1 MAGSIPV
8 GSLVT
13 DIKLNGS
20 QPVKTLKELKQAVS
34 GATSAWKA
42 QEAVLK
48 SAGQATE
55 AAKAK
60 YNGLS
65 EAVQKQRQY
74 IDGLMNKQK
83 DLKKVQAEA
92 DQTTEKGKQAYKNA
106 TEEIQKNAAQT
117 LRATTRLESL
127 TKQQEKAKSSLNYY
141 KSGLADAQK
150 TLKQTQAVTKSYVDR
165 LKAEGKGYESA
176 KARLS
181 GYRSSLQNLT
191 KQQKIQEQEL
201 SRIASE
207 TGKSSSAYKRQ
218 QVRVNETATSIA
230 KLNTKVKST
239 QKEVNRLSPNGF
251 NKIANGAKRVTT
263 AADKMKSGLKGAWE
277 HVKTGA
283 TAAAA
288 GIGAVGAAAIS
299 GAKKAGN
306 LEQSY
311 KEITNLAVTG
321 GEKQKEAVKAVAEM
335 QKQGRDMSIQY
346 GKSQQDIAEAYEELI
361 KRGYTTKQALGAMR
375 TELQGSVASGDDFSD
390 VVKVSSTVLESFGMR
405 AKSTAQMT
413 SNTKRA
419 VNELAYAADM
429 TSTGFKDLGY
439 GMSYVGSSAHQAGFS
454 LSETAS
460 AMGILSNNGLEASKA
475 GTGLNQVINRLSD
488 ATGKLVKGDKKN
500 VLAKLGIT
508 PKEITT
514 SKGQLKSMGDVFGV
528 LEKHMKG
535 MTKVQKINIMK
546 SLFGVNGEQAGLI
559 LAKYNKQLDSL
570 SKKTLT
576 AGKNGKYVA
585 DLASKNSQTA
595 KMQMARLKEAGE
607 AFTMTLGAKMLPAIN
622 KAGDE
627 LVVFLTKSKDGK
639 KLTKDFAS
647 GVEALSNGLVK
658 MIEWIAHHRTETKL
672 IAAGFG
678 AAYGAVKLAGMVQ
691 WLNKTRLAFSGLKVG
706 THLINGF
713 KHLGSAAKISGK
725 LIKATGKGI
734 AFAGKTMGKSFV
746 NQLGL
751 IGKGIKGLGSIALK
765 AVKGIGGQFA
775 SAGKFLGSEISK
787 GFKASVKIG
796 RGLFTQ
802 KGGAG
807 IFNGALQSAKSAGGF
822 KNLTAAGKV
831 GTAAAGV
838 GVAVD
843 AATSIAKGIKDKVGS
858 RKQYEDIGTGAG
870 KAIGGGI
877 GLWFGGPLGAAVGAK
892 IGGVVGKWGGDAV
905 KSFQNG
911 WNKKKPPKNF
921 WSLENLGWSTHD
933 MFNKIGKW
941 GGQVGKKFGQSLNK
955 GKSFVKKNSKELAL
969 TAVNP
974 IVGIPALL
982 YKNNPK
988 FRKWANGVAK
998 NFKQGFNSAK
1008 KSVSNF
1014 NKSVSKNVGNFNK
1027 FVGKKYK
1034 QITSG
1039 IGKTFKKGWD
1049 AAYKHASKGTKQIM
1063 RSTEKFAK
1071 NYVKTQKK
1079 ANSETAKNFGSFS
1092 KRLKKNHG
1100 NLFKTLSQTAKTQ
1113 LKIEQKR
1120 WSSNWK
1126 NIKTTAAGIWKG
1138 LRTNASDMYAKLNK
1152 STHGGLGKVF
1162 DGFKDFGKNIGK
1174 FWSDLW
1180 KGITKTFD
1188 DTVKGL
1194 QDAAGNVQKF
1204 FTGKL
1209 KVGNIHLA
1217 GGTDWRRRYGV
1228 PAIVNDAPG
1237 NNYREGLITNGKVV
1251 PFPAKRNLPIWL
1263 MPDQDIINGN
1273 DMSKMFGHF
1282 ANGTVDVKNFSDN
1295 DLKKLV
1301 VTTNKLANDQ
1311 IKLYKDE
1318 IKKRN
1323 KRYRDHKDHRDK
1335 LDRKRDHKTNLT
1347 KEERAKAAARAKKDQ
1362 EQLKKL
1368 GDRISSALKHKK
1380 GTEARRL
1387 TAEFNK
1393 LTKKY
1398 SADKKASKKPNP
1410 HAGKVLVDQGLLIG
1424 AKSRIGHSVYID
1436 KKLFKRLIANLNKK
1450 TKKKSTRKKT
1460 TTRRRK
1466 TTSTRR
1472 RSYRVFEPRITARSS
1487 AGASVVGVSSLKGL
1501 KSKAVK
1507 VSVKTSGNKA
1517 LASLAKSI
1525 SKIKGGKHKVT
1536 VKSSGTKSLN
1546 KLYKATKKIKGK
1558 THKVKVKSSGT
1569 KGLKSLQRNVT
1580 SVHKR
1585 IDSLAKAAKKDK
1597 FGASIAKQA
1606 ENAVKVLKG
1615 KGNFAKQFNSMVKK
1629 FEKDLKAMVKTAQKE
1644 FKSMWSNMEH
1654 SSKTS
1659 QSSMLHSLSSFS
1671 KKFKHDWSSLQSGV
1685 YKSFSHFWTNMRSAA
1700 GRGVNNVIRILNSA
1714 IGKIDSVISDFGGS
1728 KTAVSKSSL
1737 VHYASGTDANGR
1749 LMQDT
1754 LAIVNDAK
1762 SGPRQEA
1769 IVTDQNDVILPKG
1782 NDVPVMLRKG
1792 WGVLNGAQTQRLGL
1806 PHYADGT
1813 GLSLKKLYDI
1823 AKHNWNN
1830 PTKTGNSM
1838 FSAVS
1843 GLTGAI
1849 KELASGMRSKSK
1861 DQGVTWWSQLW
1872 KMVEDKVDDDDLG
1885 PASGL
1890 LKAVEKYGEGHR
1902 YVWGAGGPTTFDCS
1916 GLVMYALK
1924 HAYGIDYPHFSGAQ
1938 YALTQHISKSQAKSG
1953 DLVFWGHGGSEH
1965 VGVYAGGSK
1974 YYSAESPSQGIHMN
1988 TLSSVVGYGSPLF
2001 GRVKG
2006 LKQDDESKDVKVKA
2020 NSSLQK
2026 HIKEQVGQG
2035 FWRTVQKIADKY
2047 GESSIPGTAT
2057 PKQARQVIQRAMEIA
2072 GVHGQNWVNGLAT
2085 IAQHESGFRDIV
2097 NTWDSNAKAGTPSAG
2112 WFQMIEPTFKA
2123 NAKPGYSK
2131 WRNPL
2136 DQAISAIRYIQRK
2149 YGGIAN
2155 VPGLVSMRH
2164 GGAYKGY
2171 ANGGIATKASIFGEA
2186 GPEMAIPLIPSKS
2199 TRAWELIGKAI
2210 AILSGQ
2216 SGFNLNQ
2223 QQVVDTKE
2231 KKEEHDFRE
2240 SVLFL
2245 LQQLVGK
2252 SDVAKITLQTP
2263 QGRTLWQVV
2272 EPFAKEEN
2280 KKEIMRLKRGLSG
2293 RR

>member
-13 DIKLNGS
+13 DVKLNGS
-20 QPVKTLKELKQAVS
+20 QPVTTLKELKQAVS

-48 SAGQATE
+48 SAGKQTE

-60 YNGLS
+60 YAGLTETVKNQRKYI
-65 EAVQKQRQY
+65 EA
-74 IDGLMNKQK
+74 LAEKQK
-83 DLKKVQAEA
+83 NLKKVQAEA
-92 DQTTEKGKQAYKNA
+92 DRTTEKGKQAYKNA

-127 TKQQEKAKSSLNYY
+127 TKQQEKARSSLNYY
-141 KSGLADAQK
+141 KSGLAEAQK
-150 TLKQTQAVTKSYVDR
+150 SLKQTQAVTKSYVER

-176 KARLS
+176 KVKLS
-181 GYRSSLQNLT
+181 GYKSSLENLN
-191 KQQKIQEQEL
+191 KQQKVQEQEL

-207 TGKSSSAYKRQ
+207 SGKSSDAYKRQ

-230 KLNTKVKST
+230 NLNTKIKSS
-239 QKEVNRLSPNGF
+239 QKEVNKLNPNGF

-263 AADKMKSGLKGAWE
+263 AADKMKAGLKGAWE

-288 GIGAVGAAAIS
+288 GIGAVSAAAIS

-639 KLTKDFAS
+639 KLTKDFAN

-713 KHLGSAAKISGK
+713 KHLGSVAKISGK

-746 NQLGL
+746 KQLGL

-822 KNLTAAGKV
+822 KNLTTAGKV

-843 AATSIAKGIKDKVGS
+843 AATSIVKGIKDKVGS

-892 IGGVVGKWGGDAV
+892 IGGIVGKWGGDAV

-933 MFNKIGKW
+933 TFNKIGKW
-941 GGQVGKKFGQSLNK
+941 GSDVGKKFGQSLSK
-955 GKSFVKKNSKELAL
+955 GKSWVKKNSKELAL

-974 IVGIPALL
+974 IAGIPTLL

-988 FRKWANGVAK
+988 FRKWANGIAKNIKGGLNKAKKSITGFKNSVNK
-998 NFKQGFNSAK
+998 NFKKA
-1008 KSVSNF
+1008 
-1014 NKSVSKNVGNFNK
+1014 
-1027 FVGKKYK
+1027 
-1034 QITSG
+1034 
-1039 IGKTFKKGWD
+1039 WD
-1049 AAYKHASKGTKQIM
+1049 SAYKHASKGTKQIM
-1063 RSTEKFAK
+1063 HSTEKFAK
-1071 NYVKTQKK
+1071 NYVKINKK
-1079 ANSETAKNFGSFS
+1079 ANSETVKNFSSFG

-1100 NLFKTLSQTAKTQ
+1100 DLFKTIGQTAKKQ
-1113 LKIEQKR
+1113 LAIEKKR

-1126 NIKTTAAGIWKG
+1126 NIRSTAQGIWKG
-1138 LRTNASDMYAKLNK
+1138 LNHNASDMYKKLNTA
-1152 STHGGLGKVF
+1152 THGGLGKVLS
-1162 DGFKDFGKNIGK
+1162 GFKSFGKGIK
-1174 FWSDLW
+1174 DFWNGLW

-1188 DTVKGL
+1188 DTVKNL
-1194 QDAAGNVQKF
+1194 QDAANNVGKF

-1209 KVGNIHLA
+1209 KVGSLHLA
-1217 GGTDWRRRYGV
+1217 NGTDWRKKYGV
-1228 PAIVNDAPG
+1228 PAVVNDAPG
-1237 NNYREGLITNGKVV
+1237 ENYREGLLVNGQVI
-1251 PFPAKRNLPIWL
+1251 PFPDKRNIPFWL
-1263 MPDQDIINGN
+1263 SPGQDIVNGN
-1273 DMSKMFGHF
+1273 DMAKMFGH
-1282 ANGTVDVKNFSDN
+1282 AVHYADGTVHISKGHKYSKKNYE
-1295 DLKKLV
+1295 
-1301 VTTNKLANDQ
+1301 LA
-1311 IKLYKDE
+1311 
-1318 IKKRN
+1318 KKRAVE
-1323 KRYRDHKDHRDK
+1323 DK
-1335 LDRKRDHKTNLT
+1335 KELD
-1347 KEERAKAAARAKKDQ
+1347 
-1362 EQLKKL
+1362 KL
-1368 GDRISSALKHKK
+1368 GDKISNALKHKD
-1380 GTEARRL
+1380 GNEARRL
-1387 TAEFNK
+1387 TKEFNK

-1398 SADKKASKKPNP
+1398 SADKKAAKKPDP

-1424 AKSRIGHSVYID
+1424 AKSRIGHSVYISKD
-1436 KKLFKRLIANLNKK
+1436 LFKKLIANLNKK
-1450 TKKKSTRKKT
+1450 KS
-1460 TTRRRK
+1460 TTRRR
-1466 TTSTRR
+1466 TTTHKRRSTTARRISTRR
-1472 RSYRVFEPRITARSS
+1472 YSSRVTTPRISS
-1487 AGASVVGVSSLKGL
+1487 GVSTRISTVGLGSINGLSKALKGI
-1501 KSKAVK
+1501 KSKSIKVVAKASGTKAV
-1507 VSVKTSGNKA
+1507 T
-1517 LASLAKSI
+1517 SLAKSVG
-1525 SKIKGGKHKVT
+1525 KVKGGSHKVT
-1536 VKSSGTKSLN
+1536 VKTSGLTSLR
-1546 KLYKATKKIKGK
+1546 KLAKAANKIKGK
-1558 THKVKVKSSGT
+1558 THKVRVKTSGT
-1569 KGLKSLQRNVT
+1569 KGLKSLQKNIT

-1585 IDSLAKAAKKDK
+1585 IDSLSKASKKDK
-1597 FGASIAKQA
+1597 FGAAIKKQA
-1606 ENAVKVLKG
+1606 EEAVKSLKG

-1700 GRGVNNVIRILNSA
+1700 GRGVNNVIRVLNSA
-1714 IGKIDSVISDFGGS
+1714 IGKIDSVISEFGGS
-1728 KTAVSKSSL
+1728 KSAVSKASL
-1737 VHYASGTDANGR
+1737 VHYAAGTDVNGR
-1749 LMQDT
+1749 LTQDT

-1769 IVTDQNDVILPKG
+1769 IVTDKNDVILPKG
-1782 NDVPVMLRKG
+1782 NNVPVMLRKG
-1792 WGVLNGAQTQRLGL
+1792 WGVLNGTQTQRLGL
-1806 PHYADGT
+1806 SHFADGT
-1813 GLSLKKLYDI
+1813 GLSLKRLYEI

-1830 PTKTGNSM
+1830 PAKTGNSM
-1838 FSAVS
+1838 FGVVS
-1843 GLTGAI
+1843 GLTGAM
-1849 KELASGMRSKSK
+1849 KELAQGMRSKSK
-1861 DQGVTWWSQLW
+1861 DQGIAWWSQLW

-1885 PASGL
+1885 PATGL

-1938 YALTQHISKSQAKSG
+1938 YALTQHISKSQAKPG

-2006 LKQDDESKDVKVKA
+2006 LKQDSESKDVKVKT

-2026 HIKEQVGQG
+2026 HIKNQVGQG

-2210 AILSGQ
+2210 AILSANTAFG
-2216 SGFNLNQ
+2216 Q
-2223 QQVVDTKE
+2223 QQNQIDTKE
-2231 KKEEHDFRE
+2231 QKEEHEFRQ
-2240 SVLFL
+2240 SVLL
-2245 LQQLVGK
+2245 LLRQLVNK
-2252 SDVAKITLQTP
+2252 SSVADIKLTTP
-2263 QGRTLWQVV
+2263 AGRTLWEVV
-2272 EPFAKEEN
+2272 EPFSKAEQRAAMIKL
-2280 KKEIMRLKRGLSG
+2280 RRGLSG
-2293 RR
+2293 R